1 MTAVTTNMSE
11 TPDDKVFKQRVEL
24 SKLLL
29 KEKDLDMKAQDAA
42 QNKEIVKM
50 QMKNRLTKM

>member
-29 KEKDLDMKAQDAA
+29 KEKDLDMKAADAA